1 MHFRDLAWCLL
12 SEERTAGAVLSYHG
26 SSVFRSHWISSAHSD
41 TPQRAI
47 PLPPHTPAM
56 LTLSG
61 LNAFLWKNETVR
73 PCAFAFVPERPRTP
87 HHRARHGAVPPG
99 LTARCRGRSRHFSFR
114 TEGSVGGP
122 AGRGP
127 AAKYGRSGGPRPAP
141 NFPGEAPRRGPSPAA
156 PPGARAPGWSG
167 GPAAPPPRRF
177 PSAPARGR
185 RRRPSFS
192 PRRGHRGAPEP
203 PAPPRPGCGAPPPR
217 RAWSR
222 GCVRGRPG
230 PPRPALPPG
239 GAGTAA
245 ARRGTHRSSQG
256 LSPAL
261 PSASAPGTPHLH
273 SLDGRSSLS
282 LSFPAPGTA
291 LFGALSRP
299 GRVAGLTAGGAARY
313 GRAERCGCRCPFVRG
328 GADSCGRRCPGPC
341 GASPQHPP
349 ARRRQRL
356 MPPARSSPP
365 SLLPRS
371 AIGGGRSS
379 GRRPGNSSAAAARGA
394 PTGSESPSRGR
405 ARGGAGV
412 ERAIRRGACGRRPRR
427 DDEAEVGSTEE
438 GKGVRGVGMEG
449 LGVGPGRKAGGA
461 GPALRGAGWA
471 SVWRP
476 PLRPAPL
483 KAAGASRCLG
493 PGVAE
498 GARRCRQRPEG
509 GSGTAG
515 R

>member
-1 MHFRDLAWCLL
+1 MQENASLCGALYGDSVHFRDLAWCLL

-230 PPRPALPPG
+230 PARPALPPQAAPERPQHG
-239 GAGTAA
+239 GALTAPHRGSPRPSPA
-245 ARRGTHRSSQG
+245 PRRPARRASIRSMD
-256 LSPAL
+256 
-261 PSASAPGTPHLH
+261 APL
-273 SLDGRSSLS
+273 SLS
-282 LSFPAPGTA
+282 LSP
-291 LFGALSRP
+291 LRERHSLERSLDR
-299 GRVAGLTAGGAARY
+299 AG
-313 GRAERCGCRCPFVRG
+313 
-328 GADSCGRRCPGPC
+328 
-341 GASPQHPP
+341 
-349 ARRRQRL
+349 
-356 MPPARSSPP
+356 
-365 SLLPRS
+365 
-371 AIGGGRSS
+371 
-379 GRRPGNSSAAAARGA
+379 
-394 PTGSESPSRGR
+394 SRG
-405 ARGGAGV
+405 
-412 ERAIRRGACGRRPRR
+412 
-427 DDEAEVGSTEE
+427 
-438 GKGVRGVGMEG
+438 
-449 LGVGPGRKAGGA
+449 
-461 GPALRGAGWA
+461 
-471 SVWRP
+471 
-476 PLRPAPL
+476 
-483 KAAGASRCLG
+483 
-493 PGVAE
+493 
-498 GARRCRQRPEG
+498 
-509 GSGTAG
+509 
-515 R
+515 

>member
-1 MHFRDLAWCLL
+1 M
-12 SEERTAGAVLSYHG
+12 LSYHG

-127 AAKYGRSGGPRPAP
+127 AAKYWWSGGPRPAP

-222 GCVRGRPG
+222 GRGRSTEGHSPLLTRALPG
-230 PPRPALPPG
+230 PPQRLGARHAAPPF
-239 GAGTAA
+239 
-245 ARRGTHRSSQG
+245 ARWT
-256 LSPAL
+256 LL
-261 PSASAPGTPHLH
+261 
-273 SLDGRSSLS
+273 SLS
-282 LSFPAPGTA
+282 LSFPAPRTA

-313 GRAERCGCRCPFVRG
+313 GRAERCGCRCPFVRS

-356 MPPARSSPP
+356 MPPTRSSPP

-498 GARRCRQRPEG
+498 GARRCR
-509 GSGTAG
+509 
-515 R
+515 

>member
-1 MHFRDLAWCLL
+1 M
-12 SEERTAGAVLSYHG
+12 ER
-26 SSVFRSHWISSAHSD
+26 RS
-41 TPQRAI
+41 
-47 PLPPHTPAM
+47 
-56 LTLSG
+56 
-61 LNAFLWKNETVR
+61 
-73 PCAFAFVPERPRTP
+73 PR
-87 HHRARHGAVPPG
+87 
-99 LTARCRGRSRHFSFR
+99 
-114 TEGSVGGP
+114 
-122 AGRGP
+122 
-127 AAKYGRSGGPRPAP
+127 PRPARDAERRRLDARGLAAASAAAP
-141 NFPGEAPRRGPSPAA
+141 AQPAPRS
-156 PPGARAPGWSG
+156 
-167 GPAAPPPRRF
+167 
-177 PSAPARGR
+177 
-185 RRRPSFS
+185 
-192 PRRGHRGAPEP
+192 
-203 PAPPRPGCGAPPPR
+203 
-217 RAWSR
+217 
-222 GCVRGRPG
+222 
-230 PPRPALPPG
+230 PPG

-261 PSASAPGTPHLH
+261 PSASAPGTPRLH

-328 GADSCGRRCPGPC
+328 GADSCRRRCPGPC

>member
-1 MHFRDLAWCLL
+1 MRVRFRSGKAAYTA
-12 SEERTAGAVLSYHG
+12 SPSAARGRPAGAHRTLP
-26 SSVFRSHWISSAHSD
+26 R
-41 TPQRAI
+41 
-47 PLPPHTPAM
+47 PLPTLFLPHG
-56 LTLSG
+56 G
-61 LNAFLWKNETVR
+61 LGGR
-73 PCAFAFVPERPRTP
+73 P
-87 HHRARHGAVPPG
+87 
-99 LTARCRGRSRHFSFR
+99 
-114 TEGSVGGP
+114 
-122 AGRGP
+122 
-127 AAKYGRSGGPRPAP
+127 GRSGARRQVREERRAAP
-141 NFPGEAPRRGPSPAA
+141 SAQLSGGSPAA
-156 PPGARAPGWSG
+156 RPLARSSARRPRPGVEWRSC
-167 GPAAPPPRRF
+167 R
-177 PSAPARGR
+177 PSATALPL
-185 RRRPSFS
+185 S
-192 PRRGHRGAPEP
+192 PGPGP
-203 PAPPRPGCGAPPPR
+203 PAPPFVLTAPRTPRSAGAPGPAPPGMRSAAASTRVVSRLRSRPPRPPPPR
-217 RAWSR
+217 APPRRRRNGRSTEGHSPLLTRAL
-222 GCVRGRPG
+222 PG
-230 PPRPALPPG
+230 PPQRLGARHAAPPF
-239 GAGTAA
+239 
-245 ARRGTHRSSQG
+245 ARWT
-256 LSPAL
+256 LL
-261 PSASAPGTPHLH
+261 
-273 SLDGRSSLS
+273 SLS
-282 LSFPAPGTA
+282 LSFPAPRTA

>member
-1 MHFRDLAWCLL
+1 M
-12 SEERTAGAVLSYHG
+12 LSYHG

-127 AAKYGRSGGPRPAP
+127 AAKYWWSGGPRPAP

-192 PRRGHRGAPEP
+192 PRRGHREAPEP

-230 PPRPALPPG
+230 PARPALPP
-239 GAGTAA
+239 
-245 ARRGTHRSSQG
+245 RRRRNGRSTEG
-256 LSPAL
+256 HSPLLTRAL
-261 PSASAPGTPHLH
+261 PGPPQRLGARHAAPPFARWTL
-273 SLDGRSSLS
+273 LSLS
-282 LSFPAPGTA
+282 LFPRSGNGT
-291 LFGALSRP
+291 LWSALSTGP
-299 GRVAGLTAGGAARY
+299 GRGADSRRCGSLRAGGALRLPLPL
-313 GRAERCGCRCPFVRG
+313 C
-328 GADSCGRRCPGPC
+328 S
-341 GASPQHPP
+341 
-349 ARRRQRL
+349 RRR
-356 MPPARSSPP
+356 
-365 SLLPRS
+365 
-371 AIGGGRSS
+371 
-379 GRRPGNSSAAAARGA
+379 
-394 PTGSESPSRGR
+394 
-405 ARGGAGV
+405 
-412 ERAIRRGACGRRPRR
+412 
-427 DDEAEVGSTEE
+427 
-438 GKGVRGVGMEG
+438 
-449 LGVGPGRKAGGA
+449 
-461 GPALRGAGWA
+461 
-471 SVWRP
+471 
-476 PLRPAPL
+476 
-483 KAAGASRCLG
+483 
-493 PGVAE
+493 
-498 GARRCRQRPEG
+498 
-509 GSGTAG
+509 
-515 R
+515 